1 MIEVPKHIAT
11 LQPYKPGAS
20 VKDIQAQY
28 GIETLVKLASN
39 ENPYGVSPLAQKAF
53 QNSSFAVDTYPD
65 GGASL
70 CKVLGERFNKP
81 ANNFIAANGSDAL
94 IHLILKTFLGVNDH
108 ILAFAGTF
116 VGLQVAAALNAKQST
131 FVPLDKNYEMNVD
144 SLIAS
149 VKVNTKIIYIA
160 NPNNPTGT
168 YLITEDL
175 KKLIQAVPKHILI
188 ILDEAYF
195 EFSKL
200 LLGDEYPDSMDFA
213 TENVITLRTFSKI
226 YGLAG
231 LRIGYAFSNEDI
243 ISSMMKVKLPFEPN
257 LIAQEIA
264 IAALE
269 DTAFVERSA
278 TLVRQE
284 VPTMIQSLRLQG
296 WSVPNSAGNFV
307 MVDCGTPEDAQ
318 TVYESLLKKGYI
330 TRPLRGFGLPHCV
343 RISIGLPEVNREL
356 IVAMDLIR
364 KQNPEIL
371 PLYV

>member
-1 MIEVPKHIAT
+1 
-11 LQPYKPGAS
+11 
-20 VKDIQAQY
+20 
-28 GIETLVKLASN
+28 
-39 ENPYGVSPLAQKAF
+39 
-53 QNSSFAVDTYPD
+53 
-65 GGASL
+65 
-70 CKVLGERFNKP
+70 
-81 ANNFIAANGSDAL
+81 
-94 IHLILKTFLGVNDH
+94 
-108 ILAFAGTF
+108 
-116 VGLQVAAALNAKQST
+116 
-131 FVPLDKNYEMNVD
+131 
-144 SLIAS
+144 
-149 VKVNTKIIYIA
+149 
-160 NPNNPTGT
+160 
-168 YLITEDL
+168 
-175 KKLIQAVPKHILI
+175 
-188 ILDEAYF
+188 
-195 EFSKL
+195 
-200 LLGDEYPDSMDFA
+200 MDFA